1 MTGAFIERGNLET
14 CTHRRSLPS
23 EETQR
28 EDDHLQAKDRGLELI
43 LPPQPSERTKLADF
57 LPPEQC
63 ETINFCCLSNP
74 VCGSLLWQ
82 L

>member
-1 MTGAFIERGNLET
+1 MTGAFIERGCLET
-14 CTHRRSLPS
+14 CPHMRSLHS

-28 EDDHLQAKDRGLELI
+28 EDDHLQAKERGLEQI
-43 LPPQPSERTKLADF
+43 LPAQPSERTNIADF

-74 VCGSLLWQ
+74 VCGTLLWQ